1 MSECVLLRT
10 TTTLPVLNLIKC
22 GIIYKLSTFIILHDL
37 DVIGAS
43 DSFKVKKA
51 IKYFYG
57 KMWNEKEESSFN
69 ETRRYLFSCLL
80 MVFDNIGHLQ
90 KVDLDVVFS
99 VTNSTSLIFSK
110 ILQILVGLQPI
121 NCHEMF
127 YPGVF

>member
-1 MSECVLLRT
+1 MYNLNLTTQLNSAFIFLFSHFVKWYNHFPTYSVYSSMSECVLLRT

-90 KVDLDVVFS
+90 KVDLV
-99 VTNSTSLIFSK
+99 
-110 ILQILVGLQPI
+110 
-121 NCHEMF
+121 
-127 YPGVF
+127 